1 MRVNTQPGAF
11 VFQAGLTAPPGS
23 LHYDAAPDADGN
35 GDPLGGRGGLPAQNP
50 TSQTW
55 DAKRMAEERQRLEQ
69 PLLGGELLWPM
80 QGARA
85 VPLAVWTRPR
95 ATDKLVPSQAKPP

>member
-55 DAKRMAEERQRLEQ
+55 DAKRMAEERQRLELEAMKQ
-69 PLLGGELLWPM
+69 QLERLEERLEEPLRRMAWQQHRDRLFACP
-80 QGARA
+80 
-85 VPLAVWTRPR
+85 
-95 ATDKLVPSQAKPP
+95 